1 MRLAPIH
8 FMNLQNFNDQ
18 DFYPNRSTLYS
29 WCRMPKLYRTKSK
42 TLYQF
47 GTMLKGKKVGNE
59 MLNRMNNK
67 NIPSTVR
74 VYCKEIEN
82 HGEYS

>member
-1 MRLAPIH
+1 MIKTFILIGILCIPGVECL
-8 FMNLQNFNDQ
+8 NLTEQN
-18 DFYPNRSTLYS
+18 
-29 WCRMPKLYRTKSK
+29 PKLYINLEQCLSK
-42 TLYQF
+42 A
-47 GTMLKGKKVGNE
+47 KKVGNE

-74 VYCKEIEN
+74 VYCKEIEQ

>member
-1 MRLAPIH
+1 MIKTFILIGVLCIPGVECLNFTAQNPRLYI
-8 FMNLQNFNDQ
+8 NLEQC
-18 DFYPNRSTLYS
+18 L
-29 WCRMPKLYRTKSK
+29 LE
-42 TLYQF
+42 
-47 GTMLKGKKVGNE
+47 GKKLGND

>member
-1 MRLAPIH
+1 MIKTFILIGILCIPTIEC
-8 FMNLQNFNDQ
+8 LNFTSQ
-18 DFYPNRSTLYS
+18 D
-29 WCRMPKLYRTKSK
+29 PKLYIS
-42 TLYQF
+42 LEQC
-47 GTMLKGKKVGNE
+47 LLEGKILGKE